1 MLPPTGL
8 RQGEVDGPLFGE
20 LFAKFRFHLRRS
32 VTLGFDPRLTP
43 WTTRG
48 LPQITHQGVIE
59 REVPLL
65 PHFESPREILLE
77 HAGRTGHPPYPI

>member
-20 LFAKFRFHLRRS
+20 WFAKFRFDLRRS
-32 VTLGFDPRLTP
+32 VTFPCDPRLTP
-43 WTTRG
+43 WTARC

-59 REVPLL
+59 REVPRA
-65 PHFESPREILLE
+65 PHFESPGEILRE